1 MNNPILYPL
10 TFPQQSI
17 WDIETFYRNT
27 SHANLAVGV
36 IIQEDINMDVLE
48 KAVNLIIQ
56 RHEAIRLRFIM
67 IEGEPRQFI
76 SEFREYQIERL
87 DFSHSNG
94 LKEFEYWKDHQTR
107 LPFKLLDIDLF
118 YIAYVRLSNSK
129 VALYFKFHHLISDAW
144 SLTMIIKEVL
154 NVYSDLIN
162 YKTLKIE
169 PKPSYLSYILED
181 ISYSDSPKY
190 MERKAF
196 WQKLFE
202 TIPEPTLLNVKN
214 RGKRNSRAKRK
225 TMILSRD
232 LCDDVK
238 AFSIK
243 HNVSGFIF
251 FFAIF
256 SLCISKVTSKRDL
269 VIGTPVLNRANY
281 QQRNTAGMFISNIPF
296 PITLDCEWDF
306 LTFLEHTAKVWK
318 RLLKNQRYPY
328 KEILKDIRA
337 KYGFSGTLNDIAF
350 SYQVSKLDVENMDL
364 ETFWSFNGHEINTLS
379 LSISDW
385 KDDGMLRL
393 DYDYLVEA
401 LSDEKVEEIHRY
413 FINLL
418 KDAISEPSKSLS
430 QISLLTTQDKYKLVH
445 ELNLTKLD
453 YPKRK
458 LIHQLFE
465 EQVKKTPEHIA
476 LIVNDNRL
484 TYRELNERAN
494 QLAWTLRLKGV
505 TLNNIVGIMLSRSPE
520 LMIGILAVLKAGGAY
535 LPIDPQSPVSRIEDL
550 LRNSRTH
557 ILLTNPSGIKEKEAV
572 ERLERT
578 LGLEQVDL
586 NNSLIYSGL
595 SSDLENLNKPDDL
608 AYVIYTSGSTGAPKG
623 VMIEHQSVNNLIH
636 ALWKFFCF
644 SEKKAIVSLTTVAFD
659 IFVMET
665 LVPLSYGLCVVM
677 ANESEQKIPNLLFD
691 LIKKNNIQM
700 LQATPS
706 KIQSL
711 LKDSQCSAGLTP
723 LMDIFIGG
731 ESFSRVVLNKL
742 QKVAPVARIYNMY
755 GPTETTVWCMY
766 KEATQDDHV
775 TIGRPIANTQIYILD
790 STGALVPM
798 GVTGELYVGGEGLAR
813 GYLYRPDLTQ
823 ERFIPDPFHEG
834 KIMYRT
840 GDLGRWTSEG
850 EIEYL
855 GRNDDQVKVRG
866 FRIELGEIEECLIKH
881 EQVQEA
887 VVITRE
893 DGNKKNY
900 LCAYL
905 VGNKVCSTLEL
916 RAYLGRR
923 LPEYMIPAKFVWL
936 DAIPLTP
943 NSKVDK
949 KSLPDPISRA
959 ELEDTILTPPG
970 NPVEEELVRLWS
982 KVLGVGDVGIDDN
995 FFLLGGDS
1003 LAIIEILIE
1012 IWFRKWDL
1020 NAQDFYDYPTIRQ
1033 LSDKVRGEIKESRII
1048 KLEEEFPRP
1057 DVNYDQ
1063 PLQSLMPALREN
1075 VLLTGGTGFLGMHLL
1090 WELLNS
1096 TSSTIYC
1103 LVRGTETE
1111 RRFRRLFNSY
1121 FSVSVK
1127 CDYTRIKIIKGDI
1140 SQKLFGLTS
1149 EDYRELG
1156 KNVSIVVHAAG
1167 LVKHYGDYF
1176 DFEKVNVQGTQE
1188 VIDFCLTF
1196 GRPLNHVSTLSI
1208 AGNQLT
1214 GEFASGCFNETK
1226 LYIGQNYRDNLYIRS
1241 KFEAE
1246 VNIFKAT
1253 SLGLQAAIFRVGVL
1267 TGRYSDGQFQENIHE
1282 NAFYQKLKSIL
1293 EIRAIP
1299 RDKLHQELEFTPVD
1313 SCAQGIV
1320 NIIKTNTRAGRV
1332 FHMFNHKKIEMTKL
1346 IDILHTLDI
1355 RIKPL
1360 DMKSFY
1366 ELIEYYVESLP
1377 ALRGFV
1383 LDLTEARDVD
1393 PERKVGIESNI
1404 TQAYLNETGFEWPD
1418 ITEDYLNKILDYMI
1432 KVGFLQQI
1440 I

>member
-1 MNNPILYPL
+1 MEPVLYPL

-17 WDIETFYRNT
+17 WDIETFYKNT
-27 SHANLAVGV
+27 SYANLVGGV
-36 IIQEDINMDVLE
+36 TVRENINFQVFE
-48 KAVNLIIQ
+48 KAVNIIIQ
-56 RHEAIRLRFIM
+56 KHEAIRLKFIM
-67 IEGEPRQFI
+67 IEGEPHQYI
-76 SEFREYQIERL
+76 SEYKEYQVNFL
-87 DFSHSNG
+87 DFSNLVG
-94 LKEFEYWKDHQTR
+94 LEAFKDWEEQQTKV
-107 LPFKLLDIDLF
+107 PFRVLEDDLF
-118 YIAYVRLSNSK
+118 YIAFVKLSKSK
-129 VALYFKFHHLISDAW
+129 TVLYFKFHHLIADLW
-144 SLTMIIKEVL
+144 SHTMIIREVL
-154 NVYSDLIN
+154 NTYKDLVN
-162 YKTLKIE
+162 NEPLSIE
-169 PKPSYLSYILED
+169 EKPSYIEYILEETN
-181 ISYSDSPKY
+181 YGNSPKHK
-190 MERKAF
+190 ERKIF
-196 WQKLFE
+196 WQQLFE
-202 TIPEPTLLNVKN
+202 TIPEFTLLN
-214 RGKRNSRAKRK
+214 RRTQRKRDSRAKRRTK
-225 TMILSRD
+225 IMPRELSEEVN
-232 LCDDVK
+232 L
-238 AFSIK
+238 FSAK
-243 HNVSGFIF
+243 HNVSGFVIF
-251 FFAIF
+251 FAVFA
-256 SLCISKVTSKRDL
+256 LCLSKITSKQDL
-269 VIGTPVLNRANY
+269 VIGTPVLNRANH
-281 QQRNTAGMFISNIPF
+281 QQRNMAGMFISNIPVRL
-296 PITLDCEWDF
+296 TLDLKEDF
-306 LTFLEHTAKVWK
+306 LTYLDRISKRWK

-337 KYGFSGTLNDIAF
+337 THGYSGALNDVAF
-350 SYQVSKLDVENMDL
+350 SYHISKLDVKNMDL
-364 ETFWSFNGHEINTLS
+364 ETFWGFNGNEINTLS
-379 LSISDW
+379 LSMGDW
-385 KDDGMLRL
+385 KDDGMFRL

-401 LSDEKVEEIHRY
+401 LSDEEVEEIHRY
-413 FINLL
+413 LINLL
-418 KDAISEPSKSLS
+418 KDAISEPSKTLS
-430 QISLLTTQDKYKLVH
+430 QISLLTIQDKYKLVH
-445 ELNLTKLD
+445 ELNLTKLN
-453 YPKRK
+453 YPKGK

-465 EQVKKTPEHIA
+465 EQVMKTPEHTA

-494 QLAWTLRLKGV
+494 QLARTLRLKGV

-535 LPIDPQSPVSRIEDL
+535 LPIDPQSPVARIEDL

-557 ILLTNPSGIKEKEAV
+557 IFLTNPSSIKEKEVV
-572 ERLERT
+572 EKLERT
-578 LGLEQVDL
+578 LGLEQIDL
-586 NNSLIYSGL
+586 NDSSLYSGL
-595 SSDLENLNKPDDL
+595 ASDLDNVNRPNDL

-623 VMIEHQSVNNLIH
+623 VMIEHRSVNNLIH
-636 ALWKFFCF
+636 ALFKFFRF
-644 SEKKAIVSLTTVAFD
+644 SESKAIVSLTTVAFD

-665 LVPLSYGLCVVM
+665 LVPLSYGICVVM
-677 ANESEQKIPNLLFD
+677 ANEVEQIVPNLLFD
-691 LIKKNNIQM
+691 LVKKNNIEM

-711 LKDSQCSAGLTP
+711 LKDPKCSAGLTP

-731 ESFSRVVLNKL
+731 EPLSEVVLNKL
-742 QKVAPVARIYNMY
+742 QKVAPAARIYNMY

-790 STGALVPM
+790 STRELVPM
-798 GVTGELYVGGEGLAR
+798 GVTGEIYVGGEGLAR

-840 GDLGRWTSEG
+840 GDLGRWTPEG

-855 GRNDDQVKVRG
+855 GRNDDQVKIRG
-866 FRIELGEIEECLIKH
+866 FRIELGEIEKCLIKH

-905 VGNKVCSTLEL
+905 VGDKACSTLEL
-916 RAYLGRR
+916 RGYLGQR

-943 NSKVDK
+943 NAKVDK

-959 ELEDTILTPPG
+959 ELEDTVLIPPR
-970 NPVEEELVRLWS
+970 NPIEEELVRLWS

-1003 LAIIEILIE
+1003 LAIIEILTE

-1033 LSDKVRGEIKESRII
+1033 LSDKVRGEINESRII
-1048 KLEEEFPRP
+1048 KLEEEFPQP
-1057 DVNYDQ
+1057 DGDYDR
-1063 PLQSLMPALREN
+1063 PLQSLKPVLKEN
-1075 VLLTGGTGFLGMHLL
+1075 VLLTGATGFLGMHLL

-1121 FSVSVK
+1121 FSESAK
-1127 CDYTRIKIIKGDI
+1127 CDYNRIKIIKGDI
-1140 SQKLFGLTS
+1140 SRKLLGLTS
-1149 EDYRELG
+1149 EDYTKLG
-1156 KNVSIVVHAAG
+1156 KNISTVVHAAG
-1167 LVKHYGDYF
+1167 LVKHYGDYS

-1188 VIDFCLTF
+1188 VVDFCLTF
-1196 GRPLNHVSTLSI
+1196 STPLNHVSTLSI

-1214 GEFASGCFNETK
+1214 GEFENRCFSETK

-1253 SLGLQAAIFRVGVL
+1253 SLGLQASVFRVGVL

-1299 RDKLHQELEFTPVD
+1299 SDKLHQELEFTPVD
-1313 SCAQGIV
+1313 FCAQGII
-1320 NIIKTNTRAGRV
+1320 NIIKTNARAGRV

-1346 IDILHTLDI
+1346 IDILHTQDI

-1377 ALRGFV
+1377 SLSGFV
-1383 LDLTEARDVD
+1383 LDLTKGRDID
-1393 PERKVGIESNI
+1393 PERNVEIESNI

-1418 ITEDYLNKILDYMI
+1418 ITEDYLKKILDYMI
-1432 KVGFLQQI
+1432 QVGFLQQI